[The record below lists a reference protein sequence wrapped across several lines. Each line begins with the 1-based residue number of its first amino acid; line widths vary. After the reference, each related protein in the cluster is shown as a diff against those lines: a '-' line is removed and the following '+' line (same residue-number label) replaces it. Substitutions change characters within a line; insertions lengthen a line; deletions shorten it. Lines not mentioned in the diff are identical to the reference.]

1 MFLFPIS
8 SWRVRRRVTSNEITQ
23 RDVHLCRGDEPPP
36 APLSEETA
44 RASQEALSHEMG
56 GRPGAVTGSPAGDA
70 GVTAAPLLGDRL
82 TADHTVDSTQRS
94 RRAESDAAGH
104 AVLEGLHRKSYKYP
118 RGCVRN
124 RSSFLLQR
132 GSRLA
137 IASIKHTN
145 LGRLHPLRK

>member
-1 MFLFPIS
+1 
-8 SWRVRRRVTSNEITQ
+8 
-23 RDVHLCRGDEPPP
+23 
-36 APLSEETA
+36 
-44 RASQEALSHEMG
+44 MG
-56 GRPGAVTGSPAGDA
+56 GRPGALTGSPAGDA

-82 TADHTVDSTQRS
+82 TADHTVDSTLRS
-94 RRAESDAAGH
+94 QRAESDVAGH

-145 LGRLHPLRK
+145 LGRLQYNLLFHIVTIHAEQWNIVYYRHNITPTATI